1 MSAGSFGITGSFAES
16 RLMAR
21 IRPASRIIELFIL
34 VEFACQAALLSPW
47 VGVLRVFVRC
57 AAFGTS
63 LLLLF
68 LYLPGRRI
76 HPAVKPAA
84 AVAVLLVLA
93 AFNPETNTAL
103 AATMQIALYIAI
115 LAPLLWVSNLSLDQD
130 EIRRV
135 LVIML
140 AFQATSSVIGILQVY
155 FPGQFRGNISS
166 VIAAE
171 GKSYLQGLLYRN
183 AYGVLVLRPSGLTD
197 IPGGV
202 GMAGQ
207 YTALMG
213 LYFFLTSRRSLM
225 RTVAVAAAL
234 AGVVAVYL
242 SSVKSAMIC
251 LIISLATFAALFFWR
266 SVSDRGRRVA
276 YWLAQRVSPWE
287 VLAVV
292 GAIAVGG
299 YYLAV
304 QIGGAGVTGATQ
316 TLTQS
321 APTELFYQERGRF
334 LEYTLQVLLP
344 QYPFGAGLGRW
355 GMMRHYFGDPANLRS
370 SGIWVEVQWTAWL
383 VDGGVPLILAYTL
396 AILIAIRFAVRCAI
410 TPNLGALGVLGALV
424 AAIDVG
430 LLAGTFAYVPFI
442 TSMGM
447 DFWLLNAM
455 LFAGVVYAQR
465 IVNRQVAPVN
475 ETVSTGYR

>member
-1 MSAGSFGITGSFAES
+1 MVRRRQGAGVIQ
-16 RLMAR
+16 
-21 IRPASRIIELFIL
+21 LFIL
-34 VEFACQAALLSPW
+34 AEFACQLALLSSSI
-47 VGVLRVFVRC
+47 GALRVFVRC
-57 AAFGTS
+57 AAFGAS

-68 LYLPGRRI
+68 LYLPGRRV
-76 HPAVKPAA
+76 HPSIKPAA
-84 AVAVLLVLA
+84 AVVVLLALA
-93 AFNPETNTAL
+93 AFNPGTNTAL
-103 AATMQIALYIAI
+103 AAAMQIALYVAI
-115 LAPLLWVSNLSLDQD
+115 LAPLLWVSNLSLDQN

-135 LVIML
+135 LAIML
-140 AFQATSSVIGILQVY
+140 VFYATSSVIGIMQVY
-155 FPGQFRGNISS
+155 FPGEFRGNLSS
-166 VIAAE
+166 VVAIE
-171 GKSYLQGLLYRN
+171 GKSYLHGLFYKN

-197 IPGGV
+197 VPGGV

-207 YTALMG
+207 YAALMG
-213 LYFFLTSRRSLM
+213 LYFFLTSRRRLM
-225 RTVAVAAAL
+225 RSIASGAAL

-242 SSVKSAMIC
+242 SSVKSAMVC

-266 SVSDRGRRVA
+266 SLSERGRRVA
-276 YWLAQRVSPWE
+276 SWFTRRISPWE

-292 GAIAVGG
+292 VVMAFGG

-304 QIGGAGVTGATQ
+304 KIGGSGVLYATR

-334 LEYTLQVLLP
+334 LEYTLNVLLP

-355 GMMRHYFGDPANLRS
+355 GMMSYYFGNRAS
-370 SGIWVEVQWTAWL
+370 SASPSIWVEIQWTAWL

-396 AILIAIRFAVRCAI
+396 AILLAIRFAIRCAI
-410 TPNLGALGVLGALV
+410 TPNLGALGVFGALV

-430 LLAGTFAYVPFI
+430 LVAGTFAYVPFI

-455 LFAGVVYAQR
+455 LFGAIVYAQR
-465 IVNRQVAPVN
+465 MANARVSTSN
-475 ETVSTGYR
+475 ETFSAGRR